1 MVIWLLGSSH
11 CLFLS
16 CKHACWHPSCLQ
28 NSFAFGMRGHFQ
40 LSVPREPVW
49 LTGRK
54 MGGYM
59 EKPAL
64 QNEFFTEAKP
74 STACTIAFV
83 SRDETPDVT
92 QGRVLSKTHSGTLPV
107 PAPLENSLLG
117 PVCLVPTLS
126 KPLAPG
132 TDRWLA
138 GYPRAGSSR
147 LGAGGSPSPHA
158 LVGVLAEDVLDDDDG
173 LLHHVVD
180 LGLDEVQQG
189 ADAALRRLLLGGVRS
204 AMPSHPHHTPACPQ
218 AQRGAEGTHTQL
230 LPPLF
235 CAPNPKPEGLGRA
248 P

>member
-1 MVIWLLGSSH
+1 
-11 CLFLS
+11 
-16 CKHACWHPSCLQ
+16 
-28 NSFAFGMRGHFQ
+28 MRGPFQ
-40 LSVPREPVW
+40 LPVPREPVW

-59 EKPAL
+59 ENPAL

-92 QGRVLSKTHSGTLPV
+92 QGRLLSKTHSGTLPV

-132 TDRWLA
+132 AHRWLA
-138 GYPRAGSSR
+138 GYPRAGSSG

-180 LGLDEVQQG
+180 LGLDEVQQR
-189 ADAALRRLLLGGVRS
+189 AHTALCRLLGGRTQ
-204 AMPSHPHHTPACPQ
+204 TPQLKQ
-218 AQRGAEGTHTQL
+218 AEELL
-230 LPPLF
+230 LPQHMLRNLALRKLPALLLTPPSL
-235 CAPNPKPEGLGRA
+235 CLAGETCH
-248 P
+248 

>member
-11 CLFLS
+11 CLFLY
-16 CKHACWHPSCLQ
+16 CNHAFLHPSCLQ
-28 NSFAFGMRGHFQ
+28 NSFAFGMRGPFQ
-40 LSVPREPVW
+40 LPVPREPVW

-59 EKPAL
+59 ENPAL

-92 QGRVLSKTHSGTLPV
+92 QGRLLSKTHSGTLPV

-132 TDRWLA
+132 AHRWLA

-189 ADAALRRLLLGGVRS
+189 ADAALRRLLGGGGSVS
-204 AMPSHPHHTPACPQ
+204 DALAPSSHPCVPPKPSAEQKGHTPSCC
-218 AQRGAEGTHTQL
+218 
-230 LPPLF
+230 LPFLR
-235 CAPNPKPEGLGRA
+235 PKS
-248 P
+248 